1 LVRNLARTIGKA
13 GGGYPLCR
21 HLVGWNRGII
31 VRPRMGGKWRE
42 RGSSLVEFVIL
53 MPALFMILFATFEVS
68 RLWLTVGV
76 ASEAAREGAGV
87 GSLSSPFSNPSAVA
101 TANAVLS
108 AASLSASSTTVTCPS
123 GCASGS
129 GNTVTATV
137 TVPFNTPIP
146 LLLPLF

>member
-1 LVRNLARTIGKA
+1 MGSVGRRTSSSRRRDLRRGGDGARQYDKQRRRRDYSAQQLVRNLARTIGKA

-76 ASEAAREGAGV
+76 ASEAAREGARV
-87 GSLSSPFSNPSAVA
+87 GSLSSPFSNTSAVA
-101 TANAVLS
+101 T
-108 AASLSASSTTVTCPS
+108 
-123 GCASGS
+123 
-129 GNTVTATV
+129 
-137 TVPFNTPIP
+137 
-146 LLLPLF
+146 